1 MNTALQIR
9 PMRRDE
15 LDLGID
21 WAAAEGWNPGLH
33 DADSFHATDPG
44 GFLMAH
50 LGDEPVGMVSAVAY
64 GGGFGFLGFYLVRP
78 AWRGHGHGL
87 ALWQAAMARLAGR
100 VVGLDGVVAQQANYR
115 KSGFVLAWNNMRWQ
129 GPAVDHGPLAPG
141 IAAAT
146 PTDSDALLACDAPLF
161 PADRRGFM
169 RHWLTQTGSRVQ
181 VARVDGAVAGF
192 GVIRPCRQGWKIGP
206 LVADAPARADAL
218 YRALVSSVPPGDPV
232 QLDVPAPQAE
242 AVALAR
248 RHGLQPVFETAR
260 MYAGPAPALPMQRLF
275 GITTFE
281 LG

>member
-1 MNTALQIR
+1 MSSPLQIR

-33 DADSFHATDPG
+33 DADSFHATDPD
-44 GFLMAH
+44 GFLIAH
-50 LGDEPVGMVSAVAY
+50 RGDEPVGMVSAVAY
-64 GGGFGFLGFYLVRP
+64 GPGFGFLGFYLVRP
-78 AWRGHGHGL
+78 AWRGQGNGL

-129 GPAVDHGPLAPG
+129 GPAADHGAPAAG

-146 PTDSDALLACDAPLF
+146 PADTDALLAYDAPLF

-169 RHWLTQTGSRVQ
+169 RRWLAQVGSRVC
-181 VARVDGAVAGF
+181 VVRLDGALAGF

-206 LVADAPARADAL
+206 LVADAPALADAL
-218 YRALVSSVPPGDPV
+218 YRALVSAVPAGDTV

>member
-9 PMRRDE
+9 SMRRDE

-21 WAAAEGWNPGLH
+21 WAVAEGWNPGLH

-44 GFLMAH
+44 GFLIAH
-50 LGDEPVGMVSAVAY
+50 RGDEPVGMVSAVAY
-64 GGGFGFLGFYLVRP
+64 GAGFGFLGFYLVRP
-78 AWRGHGHGL
+78 AWRGQGHGL
-87 ALWQAAMARLAGR
+87 ALWQAAMARPTGR

-115 KSGFVLAWNNMRWQ
+115 KSGFALAWNNVRWQ
-129 GPAVDHGPLAPG
+129 GPAVDHGAPEAG

-146 PTDSDALLACDAPLF
+146 PADTDALLAYDAPLF

-169 RHWLTQTGSRVQ
+169 RRWLAQTGSHVR

-192 GVIRPCRQGWKIGP
+192 GVIRPCRQDWKIGP
-206 LVADAPARADAL
+206 LVADALALADPL
-218 YRALVSSVPPGDPV
+218 YGALVSAVPAGDAV

-248 RHGLQPVFETAR
+248 RHGMQSVFETAR

-275 GITTFE
+275 GITTLE